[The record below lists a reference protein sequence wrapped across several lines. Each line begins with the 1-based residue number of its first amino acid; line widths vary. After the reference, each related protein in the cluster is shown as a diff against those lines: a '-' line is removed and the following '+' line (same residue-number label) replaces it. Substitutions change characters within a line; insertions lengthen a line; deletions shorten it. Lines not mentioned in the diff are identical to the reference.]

1 MMIMNSY
8 CVRRLVSLFF
18 FISINYFTNGKI
30 DKNLDYMIYNLVK
43 NEKIK
48 TIQNTMFNSLY
59 FNGRFDTGY
68 LINGSNHWIKI
79 EFWSGITM
87 VFSLGCNLHE
97 MVMRILDSSTNEF
110 TLSNGMV

>member
-1 MMIMNSY
+1 MIMNSY

-18 FISINYFTNGKI
+18 FISRNYFTNGKI
-30 DKNLDYMIYNLVK
+30 DKNLDCMIYNLVK

-68 LINGSNHWIKI
+68 LINGLIIGLRLNFGVESQWFFH
-79 EFWSGITM
+79 
-87 VFSLGCNLHE
+87 
-97 MVMRILDSSTNEF
+97 
-110 TLSNGMV
+110 